1 LTWNKPYDILS
12 SNKGG
17 EEVMKSK
24 VLIVIALTAIL
35 ISGIAY
41 AADTKTNVSPLNK
54 NTAGATAAT
63 PSLEHKPGMKA
74 ERGVKN
80 ILFGWT
86 DIPKSIIQVTRD
98 SKNPIWGLT
107 AGTLKGVGKAFPRTV
122 SGVADVV
129 SFPMGDY
136 DKMPVHPDEL
146 KTQIK

>member
-1 LTWNKPYDILS
+1 MSTKIL
-12 SNKGG
+12 
-17 EEVMKSK
+17 VAII
-24 VLIVIALTAIL
+24 LIALF
-35 ISGIAY
+35 ISGVSY
-41 AADTKTNVSPLNK
+41 AENVKTNITPGNK
-54 NTAGATAAT
+54 DTVASGSATT
-63 PSLEHKPGMKA
+63 PSLAHKPGMKA
-74 ERGVKN
+74 ERGIKN

-146 KTQIK
+146 KTQIQ